1 MRRQRSKGSPRVDGQ
16 PIGAASSRQP
26 LPGVGTVT
34 TVGPSK
40 EWPVSEQ
47 STHRELPVSF
57 SSFVVSMATST
68 MVSLGEGPTGAG
80 AGEVNLELAR
90 NGIDLLGMLR
100 EKTEGNLDDDE
111 QKLLETLLYELRT
124 KFVEK
129 SKSS

>member
-1 MRRQRSKGSPRVDGQ
+1 
-16 PIGAASSRQP
+16 
-26 LPGVGTVT
+26 
-34 TVGPSK
+34 
-40 EWPVSEQ
+40 
-47 STHRELPVSF
+47 
-57 SSFVVSMATST
+57 VSMATST